1 MPAKTTRIF
10 SDVHYGDRASGVL
23 AVRQLRGLTDGVE
36 SIILN
41 GDTLD
46 TRAGPHPERM
56 AEQRAEVL
64 AYFSDAAGAVT
75 YVTGNHD
82 PDISV
87 CHACELAGGEVFV
100 THGDVVFDEIVPW
113 GRDAGVIRR
122 RLREVWPAHG
132 GATLEEQLA
141 AWRLVAAEI
150 PQRHQSERHPL
161 KYALRFAAD
170 TIWPPWKALL
180 ILNAWRIQPP
190 RIAALTR
197 RHRPSARF
205 AIVGHTHY
213 PGIWTVDGVTVI
225 NTGSF
230 CGPLGGLTV
239 DIEPGRLAVR
249 RLERVRGEYRAGK
262 MLREF
267 TLAGA
272 PAADH

>member
-1 MPAKTTRIF
+1 MSAKSTRIF

-23 AVRQLRGLTDGVE
+23 TIRQLRRLTEGVE

-46 TRAGPHPERM
+46 IRAGPHPERTM
-56 AEQRAEVL
+56 EQRAEVL
-64 AYFSDAAGAVT
+64 EFFSGAGTAVT

-82 PDISV
+82 PDIST
-87 CHACELAGGEVFV
+87 CHACELAGGEVLV
-100 THGDVVFDEIVPW
+100 THGDVVFDDIVPW

-122 RLREVWPAHG
+122 RLREAWPAHA

-141 AWRLVAAEI
+141 AWRLVSAEI

-180 ILNAWRIQPP
+180 ILNAWRVQPP
-190 RIAALTR
+190 RIAALAR

-213 PGIWTVDGVTVI
+213 PGIWMVDGVTVI

-239 DIEPGRLAVR
+239 DIEPSRLIVR
-249 RLERVRGEYRAGK
+249 RIERVRGDYRAGET
-262 MLREF
+262 LREF
-267 TLAGA
+267 ALAGR
-272 PAADH
+272 PGSDH